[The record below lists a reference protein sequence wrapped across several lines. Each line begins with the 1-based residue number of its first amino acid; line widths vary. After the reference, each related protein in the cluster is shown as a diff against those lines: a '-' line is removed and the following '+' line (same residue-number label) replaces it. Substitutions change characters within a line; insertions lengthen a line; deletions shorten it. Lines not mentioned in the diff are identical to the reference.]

1 MNENPP
7 IFSFQHVINSLENN
21 RDIPLLNG
29 NNYHFIEASST
40 RINGENFQNA
50 IHYRISERNSK
61 RITFE
66 LINAVYVHLLNS
78 SRLPT
83 KATIR
88 TLFHHELCSRPCNY
102 TVACSIAQRFVN

>member
-1 MNENPP
+1 MNEQSPM
-7 IFSFQHVINSLENN
+7 FSFHNVINSLENN

-29 NNYHFIEASST
+29 NHYHYIEVSST
-40 RINGENFQNA
+40 RINGQHFQNA
-50 IHYRISERNSK
+50 IHYRISDRNSK

-78 SRLPT
+78 GRLPT
-83 KATIR
+83 KATMC

-102 TVACSIAQRFVN
+102 TVACSIAQRFIN